1 MKGTWAGLINDIPL
15 FWNGTKP
22 NGGSGNKFGG
32 HKDYATYTPSIK
44 NLDY

>member
-15 FWNGTKP
+15 FWNGDKP
-22 NGGSGNKFGG
+22 NGGSGNKYGG